1 MSTQKN
7 TQDIS
12 AKMAAL
18 EQRLSAL
25 ESREEAHFAEVSQSI
40 AVLKAEP
47 PAKAKSGGSKSK
59 KPKPEGAEAEAEA
72 GAEAEAE
79 AKPKKPSAWTAFIGQ
94 TVAEMKQSGWESFQ
108 SADGVVWPASRRE
121 GEHYVYDGGKHDGK
135 APSHGIGGMV
145 RASYLRAQNNPEAET
160 KRQAYRA
167 GLAEKHSTG
176 SVGSAQPEGESSS
189 KKGRP
194 KMTEEQ
200 KAEAKIKRDAKK
212 AAAKAAE
219 SKEEE
224 EMAAEE
230 AGFQSVD
237 EGSTTPREP
246 PPPLEEAPKASV
258 GGGAKPPTAA
268 VAKPPLKSRYPPPP
282 PVIAGS
288 TMSKIAAGVASK
300 KGGKPLDLSLFPW
313 TFNGVEYFTNDRK
326 DVLTYE
332 LGWVGRFN
340 GTIIDKTAPNPPD
353 MADPEVR
360 ENDF

>member
-12 AKMAAL
+12 IKMAAL

-40 AVLKAEP
+40 AKLKAER
-47 PAKAKSGGSKSK
+47 PANTTRVKAKKSK
-59 KPKPEGAEAEAEA
+59 EPKPEG
-72 GAEAEAE
+72 GEAEAE
-79 AKPKKPSAWTAFIGQ
+79 AKPKKPNAWALFVGQ
-94 TVAEMKQSGWESFQ
+94 TVAEMKQSGWDAFQ
-108 SADGVVWPASRRE
+108 SADGIVWPASRRE
-121 GEHYVYDGGKHDGK
+121 GEEYVYDGGEHDGK
-135 APSHGIGGMV
+135 PPTQARGGMV
-145 RASYLRAQNNPEAET
+145 RASYLRAQNNPEAEA

-167 GLAEKHSTG
+167 GLAEKRSTG

-200 KAEAKIKRDAKK
+200 KAEAKVKRDAKK

-230 AGFQSVD
+230 AGFESV
-237 EGSTTPREP
+237 EEESTTPREP

-258 GGGAKPPTAA
+258 GGAKPSA
-268 VAKPPLKSRYPPPP
+268 VAKPSAASPSAPKSRYPPPP
-282 PVIAGS
+282 PTIAGS

-300 KGGKPLDLSLFPW
+300 KAEKPLDLSLFPW
-313 TFNGVEYFTNDRK
+313 TFKGIEYYTNDRK
-326 DVLTYE
+326 DVLTKD

-340 GTIIDKTAPNPPD
+340 GIAIDKTVPNPPD
-353 MADPEVR
+353 MAEPEER

>member
-40 AVLKAEP
+40 AELKAEP
-47 PAKAKSGGSKSK
+47 PKAKSGGSKAK
-59 KPKPEGAEAEAEA
+59 KPKPEGGEAEAE
-72 GAEAEAE
+72 
-79 AKPKKPSAWTAFIGQ
+79 PKKPNAWAVFVSQ
-94 TVAEMKQSGWESFQ
+94 TVAEMKQSGWETFQ
-108 SADGVVWPASRRE
+108 SVEGVVWPASRRE
-121 GEHYVYDGGKHDGK
+121 GEEYVYDGGEHDGK
-135 APSHGIGGMV
+135 PASHSRGGMV
-145 RASYLRAQNNPEAET
+145 RASYLRNQNNPEGEA
-160 KRQAYRA
+160 KSKAYRA
-167 GLAEKHSTG
+167 GLAEKRSTG
-176 SVGSAQPEGESSS
+176 SVGSAQPEGEPIP

-200 KAEAKIKRDAKK
+200 KAAAKVKREAKK
-212 AAAKAAE
+212 AAEQAAE

-246 PPPLEEAPKASV
+246 PPQEAPKISTPKAS
-258 GGGAKPPTAA
+258 APKP
-268 VAKPPLKSRYPPPP
+268 KSSPS
-282 PVIAGS
+282 IAGS
-288 TMSKIAAGVASK
+288 TMSKIVPGVASK
-300 KGGKPLDLSLFPW
+300 KAEKRLDLSIFPW
-313 TFNGVEYFTNDRK
+313 TFKGIEYYTNDRK
-326 DVLTYE
+326 DVLTKD

-340 GTIIDKTAPNPPD
+340 GISIDKSAPNPSD
-353 MADPEVR
+353 MADPEMR

>member
-40 AVLKAEP
+40 AELKAEP
-47 PAKAKSGGSKSK
+47 PKAKSGGSKAK
-59 KPKPEGAEAEAEA
+59 KPKPEGGEAEAE
-72 GAEAEAE
+72 
-79 AKPKKPSAWTAFIGQ
+79 PKKPNAWAVFVSQ
-94 TVAEMKQSGWESFQ
+94 TVAEMKQSGWETFQ
-108 SADGVVWPASRRE
+108 SVEGVVWPASRRE
-121 GEHYVYDGGKHDGK
+121 GEEYVYDGGEHDGK
-135 APSHGIGGMV
+135 PASHSRGGMV
-145 RASYLRAQNNPEAET
+145 RASYLRNQNNPEGEA
-160 KRQAYRA
+160 KSKAYRA
-167 GLAEKHSTG
+167 GLAEKRSTG
-176 SVGSAQPEGESSS
+176 SVASAQPEGESTS

-200 KAEAKIKRDAKK
+200 KAAAKVKREAKK
-212 AAAKAAE
+212 AAEQAAE

-246 PPPLEEAPKASV
+246 PPQEAPKTSTPKAS
-258 GGGAKPPTAA
+258 APKP
-268 VAKPPLKSRYPPPP
+268 KSSPS
-282 PVIAGS
+282 IAGS
-288 TMSKIAAGVASK
+288 TMSKIVPGVASK
-300 KGGKPLDLSLFPW
+300 KAEKPLDLSLFPW
-313 TFNGVEYFTNDRK
+313 TFKGIEYYTNDRK
-326 DVLTYE
+326 DVLTKD

-340 GTIIDKTAPNPPD
+340 GISIDKSAPNPSD
-353 MADPEVR
+353 MADPEMR

>member
-40 AVLKAEP
+40 AQLKAEP
-47 PAKAKSGGSKSK
+47 PAKAKSGGSKAK
-59 KPKPEGAEAEAEA
+59 KPKPEGGEAEAE
-72 GAEAEAE
+72 
-79 AKPKKPSAWTAFIGQ
+79 PKKPNEWALFVGQ
-94 TVAEMKQSGWESFQ
+94 TVAEMKQSGWEAFQ
-108 SADGVVWPASRRE
+108 NAEGDAWPASRRE
-121 GEHYVYDGGKHDGK
+121 GEQYVYDGGKHDGK
-135 APSHGIGGMV
+135 APNHSRGGMV
-145 RASYLRAQNNPEAET
+145 RASYLRAQNNPQAEA

-167 GLAEKHSTG
+167 GLAEKRSTG
-176 SVGSAQPEGESSS
+176 SVASAQPEGESTS

-200 KAEAKIKRDAKK
+200 KAAAKVKREAKK
-212 AAAKAAE
+212 AAEQAAE

-246 PPPLEEAPKASV
+246 PPQEAPKISTPKASV
-258 GGGAKPPTAA
+258 GGAAKPPA
-268 VAKPPLKSRYPPPP
+268 PKSSPS
-282 PVIAGS
+282 IAGS
-288 TMSKIAAGVASK
+288 TMSKIVPGVASK
-300 KGGKPLDLSLFPW
+300 KAEKRLDLSLFPW
-313 TFNGVEYFTNDRK
+313 TFKGIEYYTNDRK
-326 DVLTYE
+326 DVLTKD

-340 GTIIDKTAPNPPD
+340 GISIDKSVPNPSD
-353 MADPEVR
+353 MADPEMR